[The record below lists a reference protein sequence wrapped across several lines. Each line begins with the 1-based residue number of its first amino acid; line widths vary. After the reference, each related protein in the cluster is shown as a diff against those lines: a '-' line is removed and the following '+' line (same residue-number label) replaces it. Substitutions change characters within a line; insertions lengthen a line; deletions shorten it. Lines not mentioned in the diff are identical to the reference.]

1 MYAKLIE
8 GVIFFA
14 PRKIKYNGYTYFNP
28 KPAIL
33 EAAGFK
39 PVIFTE
45 QPGPEYV
52 ETWTETDDAIIQGW
66 VEPAEEETV
75 L

>member
-1 MYAKLIE
+1 MYAKLVN

-14 PRKIKYNGYTYFNP
+14 PRKIKYNGFIYLNP

-33 EAAGFK
+33 LAAGYK

-52 ETWTETDDAIIQGW
+52 ETWTETDDAIEQGW
-66 VEPAEEETV
+66 VIPSEIE
-75 L
+75 